1 MIKKKLENKAVIKA
15 PKNKHIEVLED
26 YCGIVKGT
34 KYKIESF
41 DKFTIKTMVEK
52 GLWKCK

>member
-1 MIKKKLENKAVIKA
+1 MIKKKLENKAIIKA
-15 PKNKHIEVLED
+15 PKNKTVEVLVD

-34 KYKIESF
+34 EYKIDSF
-41 DKFTIKTMVEK
+41 DAFTIKTMVEK